1 MDFSSYQEFL
11 SSMAP
16 FLLYVFMGLIIFLE
30 TGVLVAF
37 FIPGDSLLFFAGLV
51 AASTDNVNIFL
62 LVTIIFL
69 GAFMGDQVGFAL
81 GRTVG
86 RSYLEKS
93 NRPRFIKMVASA
105 ERFYSRY
112 GWWAVVFARF
122 YPWIRTFVPPIA
134 GISKMNYYRFLSA
147 NALGAFVWGVGMTL
161 LGYYA
166 VQFPWIDE
174 NSKLIALFFIVLSLV
189 SGFVNYLRLQRSPQN
204 KS

>member
-1 MDFSSYQEFL
+1 
-11 SSMAP
+11 MAP
-16 FLLYVFMGLIIFLE
+16 FLLYIFMGVIIFLE

-51 AASTDNVNIFL
+51 AASTENVNILL
-62 LVTIIFL
+62 LVSIIFL
-69 GAFMGDQVGFAL
+69 AAFMGDQVGFAL

-93 NRPRFIKMVASA
+93 KRPAFLKMVARA
-105 ERFYSRY
+105 ERFYERY

-134 GISKMNYYRFLSA
+134 GISKMNYYRFLTA
-147 NALGAFVWGVGMTL
+147 NALGAFVWGVGMTM

-166 VQFPWIDE
+166 FQFPWIDE
-174 NSKLIALFFIVLSLV
+174 NSKLIALFFILLSLV
-189 SGFVNYLRLQRSPQN
+189 SGFVNYLRLRRSPQ
-204 KS
+204 STS

>member
-1 MDFSSYQEFL
+1 
-11 SSMAP
+11 
-16 FLLYVFMGLIIFLE
+16 MGVIIFLE

-51 AASTDNVNIFL
+51 AASTNNVNILL
-62 LVTIIFL
+62 LVSIIFFA
-69 GAFMGDQVGFAL
+69 AFMGDQFGFAL

-86 RSYLEKS
+86 RPYLEKS
-93 NRPRFIKMVASA
+93 KRPGFIKMIASA
-105 ERFYSRY
+105 ERFYARY

-134 GISKMNYYRFLSA
+134 GISKMNYYRFLTA

>member
-1 MDFSSYQEFL
+1 VDFSSYQSFL
-11 SSMAP
+11 GSLAP
-16 FLLYVFMGLIIFLE
+16 FLLYLFMGVVIFLE

-37 FIPGDSLLFFAGLV
+37 FIPGDSLLFFAGLI
-51 AASTDNVNIFL
+51 AASTGNVNIL
-62 LVTIIFL
+62 LLISIIFL
-69 GAFMGDQVGFAL
+69 AAFMGDQVGFAL

-86 RSYLEKS
+86 RSYLEK
-93 NRPRFIKMVASA
+93 NNKPRFARMVARA

-134 GISKMNYYRFLSA
+134 GISKMNYYRFLTA
-147 NALGAFVWGVGMTL
+147 NALGALVWGVGMTL

-166 VQFPWIDE
+166 VQFPWIEE
-174 NSKLIALFFIVLSLV
+174 NSKLIALFFITLSLV
-189 SGFVNYLRLQRSPQN
+189 SGFVNYLRLRRSPQS

>member
-11 SSMAP
+11 GSMAP
-16 FLLYVFMGLIIFLE
+16 FLLYVFMGVIIFLE

-51 AASTDNVNIFL
+51 AASTDNVNILL
-62 LVTIIFL
+62 LVSIIFL
-69 GAFMGDQVGFAL
+69 AAFMGDQLGFAL

-93 NRPRFIKMVASA
+93 KRPRFIKMVARA
-105 ERFYSRY
+105 ERFYARY

-147 NALGAFVWGVGMTL
+147 NALGAFVWGVGMTM

-166 VQFPWIDE
+166 VQFPWIEE

-189 SGFVNYLRLQRSPQN
+189 SGFVNYLRLQRSPQS

>member
-1 MDFSSYQEFL
+1 MDFSSYQGFL

-16 FLLYVFMGLIIFLE
+16 FLLYIFMGVIIFLE

-51 AASTDNVNIFL
+51 AASTNNVNILL
-62 LVTIIFL
+62 LVAIIFFA
-69 GAFMGDQVGFAL
+69 AFMGDQVGFAL

-93 NRPRFIKMVASA
+93 KRPGFLKMITRA
-105 ERFYSRY
+105 ERFYTRY

-134 GISKMNYYRFLSA
+134 GISKMNYYRFLTA
-147 NALGAFVWGVGMTL
+147 NALGAFIWGVGMTM

-166 VQFPWIDE
+166 VQFPWIKE

-189 SGFVNYLRLQRSPQN
+189 SGFVNYLRLQRSPQ
-204 KS
+204 STS

>member
-16 FLLYVFMGLIIFLE
+16 FLLYVFMGVIIFLE

-51 AASTDNVNIFL
+51 AASTDNVNILL
-62 LVTIIFL
+62 LVSIIFL
-69 GAFMGDQVGFAL
+69 AAFMGDQVGFAL

-174 NSKLIALFFIVLSLV
+174 NSKLIALFFILLSLV

>member
-1 MDFSSYQEFL
+1 MDFSSYQGFL

-16 FLLYVFMGLIIFLE
+16 FLLYIFMGVIIFLE

-51 AASTDNVNIFL
+51 AASTENVNILL
-62 LVTIIFL
+62 LVSIIFL
-69 GAFMGDQVGFAL
+69 AAFMGDQVGFAL

-93 NRPRFIKMVASA
+93 KRPAFLKMVARA
-105 ERFYSRY
+105 ERFYERY

-134 GISKMNYYRFLSA
+134 GISKMNYYRFLTA
-147 NALGAFVWGVGMTL
+147 NALGAFVWGVGMTM

-174 NSKLIALFFIVLSLV
+174 NSKLIALFFITLSLV
-189 SGFVNYLRLQRSPQN
+189 SGFVNYLRLRRSPQG

>member
-1 MDFSSYQEFL
+1 MDFSSYQGFL

-16 FLLYVFMGLIIFLE
+16 FLLYIFMGVIIFLE

-51 AASTDNVNIFL
+51 AASTSNVNILL
-62 LVTIIFL
+62 LVAIIFFA
-69 GAFMGDQVGFAL
+69 AFMGDQVGFAL

-93 NRPRFIKMVASA
+93 KRPGFLKMITRA
-105 ERFYSRY
+105 ERFYTRY

-134 GISKMNYYRFLSA
+134 GISKMNYYRFLTA
-147 NALGAFVWGVGMTL
+147 NALGAFIWGVGMTM

-166 VQFPWIDE
+166 VQFPWIKE

-189 SGFVNYLRLQRSPQN
+189 SGFVNYLRLRRSPQ
-204 KS
+204 STS

>member
-1 MDFSSYQEFL
+1 MDFSSYQGFL

-16 FLLYVFMGLIIFLE
+16 FLLYIFMGVIIFLE

-51 AASTDNVNIFL
+51 AASTNNVNILL
-62 LVTIIFL
+62 LVSVIFFA
-69 GAFMGDQVGFAL
+69 AFMGDQVGFAL

-93 NRPRFIKMVASA
+93 KRPGFLKMVARA

-134 GISKMNYYRFLSA
+134 GISKMNYYRFLTA
-147 NALGAFVWGVGMTL
+147 NALGAFVWGVGMTM

-189 SGFVNYLRLQRSPQN
+189 SGFVNYLRLRRSPQ
-204 KS
+204 STS

>member
-1 MDFSSYQEFL
+1 MDFSSYQAFL

-16 FLLYVFMGLIIFLE
+16 FLLYIFMGFIIFLE
-30 TGVLVAF
+30 TGVLIAF

-51 AASTDNVNIFL
+51 AASTNNVNILL
-62 LVTIIFL
+62 LVSIIFL
-69 GAFMGDQVGFAL
+69 AAFMGDQVGFAL

-86 RSYLEKS
+86 RSYLEK
-93 NRPRFIKMVASA
+93 NKRPGFLKMIARA
-105 ERFYSRY
+105 ERFYARY

-134 GISKMNYYRFLSA
+134 GVSKMNYYRFLTA
-147 NALGAFVWGVGMTL
+147 NALGAFAWGVGMTL

-174 NSKLIALFFIVLSLV
+174 NSKLIALFFIALSLV
-189 SGFVNYLRLQRSPQN
+189 SGFVNYLRLRRSPQS

>member
-1 MDFSSYQEFL
+1 MDFSSYQGFL

-16 FLLYVFMGLIIFLE
+16 FILYIFMGVIIFLE

-51 AASTDNVNIFL
+51 AASTDNVNILL
-62 LVTIIFL
+62 LVSIIFFA
-69 GAFMGDQVGFAL
+69 AFMGDQVGFAL

-93 NRPRFIKMVASA
+93 KRPGFLKMITRA
-105 ERFYSRY
+105 ERFYTRY

-134 GISKMNYYRFLSA
+134 GISKMNYYRFLTA
-147 NALGAFVWGVGMTL
+147 NALGAFIWGVGMTM

-166 VQFPWIDE
+166 VQFPWIKE

-189 SGFVNYLRLQRSPQN
+189 SGFVNYLRLRRSPQS

>member
-1 MDFSSYQEFL
+1 MDFTSYQGFL

-16 FLLYVFMGLIIFLE
+16 FFLYLFMGAIIFLE

-51 AASTDNVNIFL
+51 AASTENVNILL

-69 GAFMGDQVGFAL
+69 AAFMGDQVGFAF

-93 NRPRFIKMVASA
+93 KRPAFIKMVARA
-105 ERFYSRY
+105 ERFYERY

-134 GISKMNYYRFLSA
+134 GISNMNYYRFLSA
-147 NALGAFVWGVGMTL
+147 NALGAFVWGVGMTM

-174 NSKLIALFFIVLSLV
+174 NSKLIALFFITLSLV
-189 SGFVNYLRLQRSPQN
+189 SGFVNYLRLRRSPQS

>member
-1 MDFSSYQEFL
+1 MDFSSYQGFL

-16 FLLYVFMGLIIFLE
+16 FLLYIFMGVIIFLE

-51 AASTDNVNIFL
+51 AASTENVNILL
-62 LVTIIFL
+62 LVSIIFL
-69 GAFMGDQVGFAL
+69 AAFMGDQVGFAL

-93 NRPRFIKMVASA
+93 KRPGFLKMTARA
-105 ERFYSRY
+105 ERFYERY

-134 GISKMNYYRFLSA
+134 GISKMNYYRFLTA
-147 NALGAFVWGVGMTL
+147 NALGAFVWGVGMTM

-189 SGFVNYLRLQRSPQN
+189 SGFVNYLRLRRSPQS

>member
-11 SSMAP
+11 GSMAP
-16 FLLYVFMGLIIFLE
+16 FLLYIFMGVIIFLE

-51 AASTDNVNIFL
+51 AASTDNVNILL
-62 LVTIIFL
+62 LVSIIFL
-69 GAFMGDQVGFAL
+69 AAFMGDQLGFAL

-93 NRPRFIKMVASA
+93 KRPRFIKMVARA
-105 ERFYSRY
+105 ERFYARY

-147 NALGAFVWGVGMTL
+147 NALGAFVWGVGMTM

-166 VQFPWIDE
+166 VQFPWIEE

-189 SGFVNYLRLQRSPQN
+189 SGFVNYLRLQRSPQS

>member
-1 MDFSSYQEFL
+1 MDFSSYQGFL

-16 FLLYVFMGLIIFLE
+16 FLLYIFMGIIIFLE

-51 AASTDNVNIFL
+51 AASTNNVNILL
-62 LVTIIFL
+62 LVAIIFFA
-69 GAFMGDQVGFAL
+69 AFMGDQVGFAL

-93 NRPRFIKMVASA
+93 KRPGFLKMITRA
-105 ERFYSRY
+105 ERFYTRY

-134 GISKMNYYRFLSA
+134 GISKMNYYRFLTA
-147 NALGAFVWGVGMTL
+147 NALGAFIWGVGMTM

-166 VQFPWIDE
+166 VQFPWIKE

-189 SGFVNYLRLQRSPQN
+189 SGFVNYLRLRRSPQ
-204 KS
+204 STS

>member
-1 MDFSSYQEFL
+1 MDFSSYQGFL

-16 FLLYVFMGLIIFLE
+16 FLLYIFMGVIIFLE

-51 AASTDNVNIFL
+51 AASTENVNILL

-69 GAFMGDQVGFAL
+69 AAFMGDQVGFAL

-93 NRPRFIKMVASA
+93 KRPGFLKMVTRA
-105 ERFYSRY
+105 ERFYERY

-147 NALGAFVWGVGMTL
+147 NALGAFVWGVGMTM

-189 SGFVNYLRLQRSPQN
+189 SGFVNYLRLRRSPQS

>member
-1 MDFSSYQEFL
+1 MDFSSYQGFL

-16 FLLYVFMGLIIFLE
+16 FLLYIFMGVIIFLE

-51 AASTDNVNIFL
+51 AASTNNVNILL
-62 LVTIIFL
+62 LVSIVFFA
-69 GAFMGDQVGFAL
+69 AFMGDQVGFAL

-93 NRPRFIKMVASA
+93 KRPRFLKMIARA
-105 ERFYSRY
+105 ERFYARY

-134 GISKMNYYRFLSA
+134 GVSKMNYYRFLTA

-189 SGFVNYLRLQRSPQN
+189 SGFVNYLRLQRSPQS

>member
-1 MDFSSYQEFL
+1 MDFSSYQGFL

-16 FLLYVFMGLIIFLE
+16 FLLYIFMGVIIFLE

-51 AASTDNVNIFL
+51 AASTNNVNILL
-62 LVTIIFL
+62 LVSIIFFA
-69 GAFMGDQVGFAL
+69 AFMGDQVGFAL

-93 NRPRFIKMVASA
+93 KRPRFLKMIARA

-134 GISKMNYYRFLSA
+134 GVSKMNYYRFLTA

-174 NSKLIALFFIVLSLV
+174 NSKLIALFFIALSLV
-189 SGFVNYLRLQRSPQN
+189 SGFVNYLRLQRSPQS

>member
-1 MDFSSYQEFL
+1 
-11 SSMAP
+11 
-16 FLLYVFMGLIIFLE
+16 MGVIIFLE

-51 AASTDNVNIFL
+51 AASTENVNILL

-69 GAFMGDQVGFAL
+69 AAFMGDQVGFAL

-93 NRPRFIKMVASA
+93 KRPGFLKMVARA
-105 ERFYSRY
+105 ERFYERY

-147 NALGAFVWGVGMTL
+147 NALGAFVWGVGMTM

-189 SGFVNYLRLQRSPQN
+189 SGFVNYLRLRRSPQS

>member
-11 SSMAP
+11 GSMAP
-16 FLLYVFMGLIIFLE
+16 FLLYVFMGVIIFLE

-51 AASTDNVNIFL
+51 AASTDNVNILL
-62 LVTIIFL
+62 LVSIIFL
-69 GAFMGDQVGFAL
+69 AAFMGDQLGFAL

-93 NRPRFIKMVASA
+93 KRPRFIKMVARA
-105 ERFYSRY
+105 ERFYARY

-166 VQFPWIDE
+166 VQFPWIEE

-189 SGFVNYLRLQRSPQN
+189 SGFVNYLRLQRSPQS

>member
-1 MDFSSYQEFL
+1 MDFSSYQGFL

-16 FLLYVFMGLIIFLE
+16 FLLYIFMGVIIFLE

-51 AASTDNVNIFL
+51 AASTENVNILL
-62 LVTIIFL
+62 LVSIIFL
-69 GAFMGDQVGFAL
+69 AAFMGDQVGFAL

-93 NRPRFIKMVASA
+93 KRPGFLKMIVRA
-105 ERFYSRY
+105 ERFYERY

-134 GISKMNYYRFLSA
+134 GISKMNYYRFLTA
-147 NALGAFVWGVGMTL
+147 NALGAFVWGVGMTM

-174 NSKLIALFFIVLSLV
+174 NSKLIALFFIILSLV
-189 SGFVNYLRLQRSPQN
+189 SGFVNYLRLQRSPQS

>member
-1 MDFSSYQEFL
+1 
-11 SSMAP
+11 
-16 FLLYVFMGLIIFLE
+16 MGVIIFLE

-51 AASTDNVNIFL
+51 AASTNNVNILL
-62 LVTIIFL
+62 LVSIIFFA
-69 GAFMGDQVGFAL
+69 AFMGDQFGFAL

-93 NRPRFIKMVASA
+93 KRPGFLKMVARA
-105 ERFYSRY
+105 ERFYARY

-134 GISKMNYYRFLSA
+134 GISKMNYYRFLTA
-147 NALGAFVWGVGMTL
+147 NALGAFVWGVGMTM

-166 VQFPWIDE
+166 VQFPWIKE

-189 SGFVNYLRLQRSPQN
+189 SGFVNYLRLQRSPQS

>member
-1 MDFSSYQEFL
+1 MDFSSYQGFL

-16 FLLYVFMGLIIFLE
+16 FLLYIFMGVIIFLE

-51 AASTDNVNIFL
+51 AASTENVNILL
-62 LVTIIFL
+62 LVAIIFL
-69 GAFMGDQVGFAL
+69 AAFMGDQVGFAL

-93 NRPRFIKMVASA
+93 KRPAFLKMVARA
-105 ERFYSRY
+105 ERFYERY

-134 GISKMNYYRFLSA
+134 GVSNMNYYRFLSA
-147 NALGAFVWGVGMTL
+147 NALGAFVWGVGMTM

-174 NSKLIALFFIVLSLV
+174 NSKLIALFFITLSLV
-189 SGFVNYLRLQRSPQN
+189 SGFVNYLRLRRSPQS

>member
-1 MDFSSYQEFL
+1 MDFSSYQGFL
-11 SSMAP
+11 TSMAP
-16 FLLYVFMGLIIFLE
+16 FLLYIFMGVIIFLE

-51 AASTDNVNIFL
+51 AASTENVNILL
-62 LVTIIFL
+62 LVSIIFL
-69 GAFMGDQVGFAL
+69 AAFMGDQVGFAL

-93 NRPRFIKMVASA
+93 KRPGVLKMVARA
-105 ERFYSRY
+105 ERFYERY

-166 VQFPWIDE
+166 VQFPWIDK
-174 NSKLIALFFIVLSLV
+174 NSKLIALFFITLSLI
-189 SGFVNYLRLQRSPQN
+189 SGFVNYLRLQRSPQS

>member
-1 MDFSSYQEFL
+1 
-11 SSMAP
+11 MAP
-16 FLLYVFMGLIIFLE
+16 FFLYLFMGAIIFLE
-30 TGVLVAF
+30 TGVLVVF

-51 AASTDNVNIFL
+51 AASTENVNILL

-69 GAFMGDQVGFAL
+69 AAFMGDQVGFAF

-93 NRPRFIKMVASA
+93 KRPAFIKMVARA
-105 ERFYSRY
+105 ERFYERY

-134 GISKMNYYRFLSA
+134 GISNMNYYRFLSA
-147 NALGAFVWGVGMTL
+147 NALGAFVWGVGMTM

-174 NSKLIALFFIVLSLV
+174 NSKLIALFFITLSLV
-189 SGFVNYLRLQRSPQN
+189 SGFVNYLRLRRSPQS